1 MKKLL
6 VCTSLILANSAMAQT
21 ADFVQLVP
29 SFHLPKDVNFAAG
42 AIVLNIPK
50 YSGADDRRFALYP
63 MFDAQWKNG
72 AFLSARNGLGYNFSK
87 DPALTYGVRLS
98 WHAARDE
105 SRSIKLKGLGDVT
118 SAIEPGAF
126 LNFNLSPNFSLNSS
140 LRYGSGIDHNG
151 VQISF
156 GGSATTALNNQH
168 RLSANLAATWSNSN
182 YMQSYYG
189 VNAQQAINSAYNQ
202 YTPSAGISE
211 VKLATSW
218 HWNIDSNWSLTTGA
232 SVSRLTG
239 DAGRS
244 PFVFNKSPVT
254 FFSTANY
261 RF

>member
-6 VCTSLILANSAMAQT
+6 VLTACIFANSAMAQT

-42 AIVLNIPK
+42 AIVLNVPK
-50 YSGADDRRFALYP
+50 YSGADERRFALYP
-63 MFDAQWKNG
+63 MFDAQWKSG
-72 AFLSARNGLGYNFSK
+72 AFLSVRNGLGYNFSK
-87 DPALTYGVRLS
+87 DPALSYGVRLS

-105 SRSIKLKGLGDVT
+105 SRSNKLRGLGDVA

-126 LNFNLSPNFSLNSS
+126 LNFNLNQNFSLNSS
-140 LRYGSGIDHNG
+140 LRYGSGLDHNG
-151 VQISF
+151 LQFSF
-156 GGSATTALNNQH
+156 GGSASTALTPNH
-168 RLSANLAATWSNSN
+168 RLSANVAATWSNSN

-189 VNAQQAINSAYNQ
+189 VNAQQAINSGYNQ
-202 YTPSAGISE
+202 YTASAGISE

-218 HWNIDSNWSLTTGA
+218 HWNINSNWSLTTGA

-239 DAGRS
+239 DASRS
-244 PFVFNKSPVT
+244 PFVFNKNPVT
-254 FFSTANY
+254 FFSSANY